1 MEKFVSLLAGGGDL
15 IDGNGRKFLQNCGVR
30 G

>member
-1 MEKFVSLLAGGGDL
+1 MEKFVSLLAGGDL
-15 IDGNGRKFLQNCGVR
+15 IDRNGWKFLQNCGVR